1 MPSTYPEVIEGYKAI
16 YNLTAQKFLLS
27 PVGQVE
33 ILLSVTANG
42 VIGIEAALQHPFSQG
57 RLYISSSDVFDDP
70 IIDPQY
76 LSHEAGAFF
85 RHRYQWRSAIF

>member
-27 PVGQVE
+27 PIGHME
-33 ILLSVTANG
+33 ILLSVTAND

-57 RLYISSSDVFDDP
+57 RLYITSSDVFDAP
-70 IIDPQY
+70 VIDPQY

-85 RHRYQWRSAIF
+85 RHHDRLRSLEY